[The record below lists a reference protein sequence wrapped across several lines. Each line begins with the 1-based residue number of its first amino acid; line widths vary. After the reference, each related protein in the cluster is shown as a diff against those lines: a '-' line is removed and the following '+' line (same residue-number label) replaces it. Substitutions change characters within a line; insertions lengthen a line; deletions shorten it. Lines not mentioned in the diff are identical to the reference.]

1 MSDICICSSLFW
13 SLATHLELYEGEL
26 CLPGLMVDE
35 VVVVLGR
42 DVEGVTF
49 LGVEL
54 GGVQDHR
61 DLALEG
67 VGIWN

>member
-1 MSDICICSSLFW
+1 
-13 SLATHLELYEGEL
+13 
-26 CLPGLMVDE
+26 MVDE

-42 DVEGVTF
+42 YVEGVTF